1 MKNKDKSRFF
11 SWKTRINLFVFF
23 TLCFTETL
31 FAQPVEEW
39 VNFIGENSVYTV
51 NLPVSINLNDIDAA
65 GNSYIAGVNQNG
77 GSYNVFTAKF
87 DKNGNQHWIINNNTA
102 TWIPQGFSMKQ
113 AGKFVYV
120 VYEDS
125 NSIITNK
132 YRTNSGNLEWTA
144 TRNIGYRCYPMSIAI
159 DKYENVYIAC
169 SEFTTASNTMDYTI
183 TKYDKT
189 GIQLFVAMYD
199 GGRSDEPIAV
209 LVDDNQNIYVTGTSQ
224 NSVTTT
230 YATVKFDM
238 NGVIQ
243 WAVRYIGPANRGG
256 GASCMDLDATGVYV
270 SGIDLGSAS
279 FEIATL
285 KYDLNG
291 NVLWEQRYSQSNLFH
306 NSFDL
311 AVDQDH
317 NVYVTG
323 GDAVNIALIKYDAN
337 GGVLWTR
344 QHSGDKGY
352 SVALDDKQRNVY
364 ITGNINIGGG
374 IRDGITMKYDSAGT
388 LLWEAIYDRGVGGSD
403 RPMKVKTDSHCG
415 VYIAGFSQNS
425 SNVYENFILKYDECP
440 HHSPFAL
447 NTDLEIPNS
456 FNLYQNYPNPFNPS
470 TKIKFDIPENKG
482 NTMVKITVYD
492 ITGKEVANLFNG
504 ELRPGT
510 HEVEF
515 DGSSLA
521 SGTYFC
527 KLVVDSRG
535 ETNVFTDIKKMILLK

>member
-1 MKNKDKSRFF
+1 MKNKAKSRFF
-11 SWKTRINLFVFF
+11 SRKTRINLFVFF
-23 TLCFTETL
+23 TLCFTGTL

-39 VNFIGENSVYTV
+39 VNFIGENSVYTI

-65 GNSYIAGVNQNG
+65 GNSYIAGVNQNV

-87 DKNGNQHWIINNNTA
+87 DKNGNQQWIINNNTA
-102 TWIPQGFSMKQ
+102 TWIPKGFCMKQ

-144 TRNIGYRCYPMSIAI
+144 TRNIGYSCYPMSIDI
-159 DKYENVYIAC
+159 DKNENVYIAC
-169 SEFTTASNTMDYTI
+169 SEFTTVSNTIDYTI

-189 GIQLFVAMYD
+189 GIQLFVALYD
-199 GGRSDEPIAV
+199 GGRADEPIAV
-209 LVDDNQNIYVTGTSQ
+209 LVDDNQNFYVTGSSLD
-224 NSVTTT
+224 SVSSN
-230 YATVKFDM
+230 YATVKFDI
-238 NGVIQ
+238 NGVMQ
-243 WAVRYIGPANRGG
+243 WAARYNGPANRGS
-256 GASCMDLDATGVYV
+256 GASCMELDATGVYV
-270 SGIDLGSAS
+270 SGISLGSLN

-311 AVDQDH
+311 AVDQNH

-364 ITGNINIGGG
+364 VTGNINIGGG

-388 LLWEAIYDRGVGGSD
+388 LLWEAMYDRGVGGSD
-403 RPMKVKTDSHCG
+403 RPMRVKTDSHCG
-415 VYIAGFSQNS
+415 IYIAGFSQNS
-425 SNVYENFILKYDECP
+425 ANVYENFILKYDECP
-440 HHSPFAL
+440 HPSPFAL
-447 NTDLEIPNS
+447 NSDLEIPHS

-470 TKIKFDIPENKG
+470 TKIKFDIPEDKG
-482 NTMVKITVYD
+482 NSMVKIKVYD
-492 ITGKEVANLFNG
+492 ITGKEVANLLDR
-504 ELRPGT
+504 ELQPGT

-515 DGSSLA
+515 DGSNLA
-521 SGTYFC
+521 SGTYFYR
-527 KLVVDSRG
+527 LEAG
-535 ETNVFTDIKKMILLK
+535 QYTDIKKMILIK